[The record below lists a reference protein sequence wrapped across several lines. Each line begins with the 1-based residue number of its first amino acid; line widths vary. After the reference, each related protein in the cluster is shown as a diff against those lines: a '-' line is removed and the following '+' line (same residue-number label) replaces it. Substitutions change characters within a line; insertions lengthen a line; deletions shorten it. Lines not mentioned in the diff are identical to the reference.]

1 MIFNMPGK
9 LSQVMKHL
17 TQSLW
22 EVCHLKAAVVMKN
35 MFMLLQIKEIV
46 IVSVK

>member
-22 EVCHLKAAVVMKN
+22 EVCHLKAVVMKN